1 MGDKRLQEAK
11 QAFNLPHLPCQSKRV
26 LRGEQNNIHLSL
38 WQRMFSTTT
47 LYIQSLFHVEGGV
60 NVSFP
65 PGMLNT
71 DFAIARRC
79 TQKVCKTFCCAS
91 PSTPRRGRRG
101 RAFTRR
107 EKTLCNSYFPV
118 FYESL
123 KKRGEG
129 GEEEVLGGEGEGSS
143 LLPLK
148 KKKLHNEILSLATA
162 S

>member
-1 MGDKRLQEAK
+1 MY
-11 QAFNLPHLPCQSKRV
+11 
-26 LRGEQNNIHLSL
+26 
-38 WQRMFSTTT
+38 FS
-47 LYIQSLFHVEGGV
+47 
-60 NVSFP
+60 P

-71 DFAIARRC
+71 HFASARRC

-91 PSTPRRGRRG
+91 PSTPRRGRHG

-118 FYESL
+118 FYDSL
-123 KKRGEG
+123 KKRGAG
-129 GEEEVLGGEGEGSS
+129 GEEEVLGGGGIVGGGKFSS
-143 LLPLK
+143 PIKKK